1 MAYPSRATD
10 TVRRVLIK
18 ASAITAAV
26 LAAPLLLSAVAH
38 AEPAPEPVPQ
48 PAPVVA
54 PAPETPPAPDAAP
67 VVDPAAICAQP
78 EYGGVLVTD
87 PPAPDG
93 VTRSNCQ
100 YIVSGRFYY
109 DNYENGVYVGT
120 LMFWDGQKV
129 PTARPQMPELLNIP
143 GNMPT
148 PVIPFPG
155 QF

>member
-1 MAYPSRATD
+1 MLTYAKATA
-10 TVRRVLIK
+10 VGVL
-18 ASAITAAV
+18 TA
-26 LAAPLLLSAVAH
+26 LPLLLSAVAG
-38 AEPAPEPVPQ
+38 AEPAPEP
-48 PAPVVA
+48 
-54 PAPETPPAPDAAP
+54 AP

-93 VTRSNCQ
+93 VIRANCQ

-120 LMFWDGQKV
+120 LMFWDGRKV
-129 PTARPQMPELLNIP
+129 PTERPQMPELLNIP